1 MRKEF
6 KKLELT
12 IEEWDLLAKNL
23 SSIINKAVILTEK
36 PLSPNSRIAK
46 TKQIKD
52 KALESFDI
60 IRKNK
65 LKS

>member
-46 TKQIKD
+46 TKPIVNY
-52 KALESFDI
+52 LNFSYC
-60 IRKNK
+60 
-65 LKS
+65 

>member
-52 KALESFDI
+52 KALECFDI
-60 IRKNK
+60 IRHNK
-65 LKS
+65 K